1 MRLKKYRP
9 KRYTYYYSHLESRYQ
24 RHGEHRQYEH
34 RQDPGVAPQQGER
47 GRGVLV
53 DTGVRRSR
61 RDDHARRRRER
72 GRQQEHV
79 RVHPHPSAATGH
91 LYNAGCRFHV
101 IVARSPSHL
110 LTVKSSG

>member
-1 MRLKKYRP
+1 MIFFTIDFTTASTHATYTATINRSQRTLASLLFVLKNTEYNNIHK
-9 KRYTYYYSHLESRYQ
+9 YYSHLESHYQ

-61 RDDHARRRRER
+61 RDDHARR
-72 GRQQEHV
+72 
-79 RVHPHPSAATGH
+79 
-91 LYNAGCRFHV
+91 
-101 IVARSPSHL
+101 
-110 LTVKSSG
+110 